1 MEGDAPADTPRKPPT
16 LYGPGEKPE
25 AKPPQ

>member
-1 MEGDAPADTPRKPPT
+1 VEGDAEPEAPRKPPT

-25 AKPPQ
+25 KPQ